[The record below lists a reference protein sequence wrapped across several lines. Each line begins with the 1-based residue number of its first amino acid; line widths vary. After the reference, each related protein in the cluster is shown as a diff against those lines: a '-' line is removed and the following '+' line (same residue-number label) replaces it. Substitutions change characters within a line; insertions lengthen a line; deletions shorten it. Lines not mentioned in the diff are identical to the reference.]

1 MLSIANHKNLA
12 KLTVHYNKLCLQF
25 EIGKFMVYLF
35 TVHCIVY
42 SKLLLLTSLQVYGTS
57 DSLQQIVTSNKSLTN
72 QLTITLFHC

>member
-1 MLSIANHKNLA
+1 MLLILLIIKLA

-42 SKLLLLTSLQVYGTS
+42 SKLLLQVYKFIVHQIVYNKLLQVTS
-57 DSLQQIVTSNKSLTN
+57 
-72 QLTITLFHC
+72 H